1 MAENKDVLGELL
13 ADLTDEEGQ
22 PVVDNTADKYKELE
36 TKYEALEKE
45 KLGLLAATK
54 EERRKRQERD
64 MRLSKVEG
72 VLDTILTQ
80 RQQQGM
86 ESVTESEAA
95 EATRQGLP
103 VTYDD
108 DGNGWID
115 LSQINQLL
123 TPYQQ
128 KIMELEDKL
137 QLTDNKYQAMDEAE
151 RVRQAI
157 IGENEQYEPAAGRY
171 RAARKWV
178 EDQVLDHS
186 QSVGRRNPMTS
197 GEALSQVFDQS
208 LRREFTEQ
216 FGDLDLIDI
225 VTAEDSPD
233 HFRRTMG
240 NIAAGME
247 PDELPSSQD
256 KMDSRFQRV
265 LKKPSNLGQHTNAKA
280 GQLSVYEKMNS
291 LSGSEIVDE
300 LTDAQVDALLRAA
313 GKDASEY

>member
-1 MAENKDVLGELL
+1 MSNDNKDVLGELL

-22 PVVDNTADKYKELE
+22 PVAEPTEQYKEMEAKLD
-36 TKYEALEKE
+36 ALEKE

-64 MRLSKVEG
+64 MRLSKIEG
-72 VLDTILTQ
+72 VLDGILTQ

-86 ESVTESEAA
+86 ESVTETEAA
-95 EATRQGLP
+95 EARKQGLP

-115 LSQINQLL
+115 MTQINELL

-128 KIMELEDKL
+128 EIVNLKRQLEH
-137 QLTDNKYQAMDEAE
+137 TDNKYQAIDEAE
-151 RVRQAI
+151 RVRQAVI
-157 IGENEQYEPAAGRY
+157 SEDELFEPASRRY

-178 EDQVLDHS
+178 EDAVLDYT
-186 QSVGRRNPMTS
+186 QSVGRTQPMNS
-197 GEALSQVFDQS
+197 GEALTQVFDKS
-208 LRREFTEQ
+208 LRREFTDE

-233 HFRRTMG
+233 HFRRALS
-240 NIAAGME
+240 NIAREME
-247 PDELPSSQD
+247 PADELPSPKD
-256 KMDSRFQRV
+256 KMDSRFERV

-291 LSGSEIVDE
+291 LTGSEIVDD

-313 GKDASEY
+313 SKE